1 MNIAFVNNTE
11 NAEIRNKR
19 SYLAKLIM
27 VQKTDSLIFYFV
39 LLIKWSEKIIV
50 INPK

>member
-27 VQKTDSLIFYFV
+27 VQTDSLIFYFV